1 MKYYDGKSEVYGSE
15 LYYRYQ
21 AMADH
26 RMRVVEFDVMDEL
39 SDLLLNSACDFVS
52 TSLPWVQYAS
62 FEDVARDY
70 ERKLRDDLQ
79 IVKALDAFARSL
91 GFRCGFITL
100 EKNHPK
106 YWDDGRY
113 VYAVRFN
120 LIALSRKYD
129 TNMWAGIWMACMLGK
144 MITIGSSY
152 MTAANGE
159 QI

>member
-15 LYYRYQ
+15 LFYRYQ
-21 AMADH
+21 TMAD
-26 RMRVVEFDVMDEL
+26 RKMRTIEFEVMDEL

-52 TSLPWVQYAS
+52 TILPWVQYGS
-62 FEDVARDY
+62 FEDVASDY
-70 ERKLRDDLQ
+70 GRRLRDDLQ
-79 IVKALDAFARSL
+79 VVKALDAFARPL

-100 EKNHPK
+100 EKNQPK

-113 VYAVRFN
+113 IYAVRFN
-120 LIALSRKYD
+120 LIALSRKHD
-129 TNMWAGIWMACMLGK
+129 TSMWAGVWMACMFGK

-152 MTAANGE
+152 LTAANGE